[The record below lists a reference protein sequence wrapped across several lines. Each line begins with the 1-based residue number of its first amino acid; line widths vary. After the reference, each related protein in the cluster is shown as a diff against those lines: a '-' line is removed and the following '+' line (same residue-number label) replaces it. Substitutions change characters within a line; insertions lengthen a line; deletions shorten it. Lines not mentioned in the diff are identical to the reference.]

1 MAMSDIWRDKSILLG
16 VSGGIAAYKAAT
28 LASRMTQ
35 AGALV
40 DVAMTPGATQFVTPL
55 LFASLTHRKVS
66 TDLWEEDRRPGHIA
80 LAERPDLIVVA
91 PATANTMAK
100 VAAGMADNLLTAV
113 LLATKKPILF
123 APAMN
128 RGMWESPATRR
139 TMETLRGDGRHFVGP
154 GSGQLACGDVGV
166 GRMSEPEEIMEAMA
180 ALLAKYAMRDM
191 C

>member
-1 MAMSDIWRDKSILLG
+1 MNEIFRDRPILLC
-16 VSGGIAAYKAAT
+16 VAGGIACYKTAT
-28 LASRMTQ
+28 VASRLTQ

-40 DVAMTPGATQFVTPL
+40 DVVMTEGAQRFVTPL
-55 LFASLTHRKVS
+55 LFASLTHRKVG

-100 VAAGMADNLLTAV
+100 VAAGLADNLLTAV

-128 RGMWESPATRR
+128 RGMWESPAARR
-139 TMETLRGDGRHFVGP
+139 TMETLRADGRHFVGP

-180 ALLAKYAMRDM
+180 ALLAKDAMRDM